1 MKIYTSLYPPPHV
14 PTNLSLSQFLT
25 IYNPDSVSGDKI
37 ILKDDWTG
45 KSVSYKGLRDRAA
58 EHAWVL
64 RERFGMREGDVV
76 AISGVNS
83 VSLFTHVFI
92 GRGIS
97 EEFGAD

>member
-1 MKIYTSLYPPPHV
+1 LQNNT
-14 PTNLSLSQFLT
+14 LSKHYYGFVRRSF
-25 IYNPDSVSGDKI
+25 
-37 ILKDDWTG
+37 TG
-45 KSVSYKGLRDRAA
+45 PGNGLRDKGLRDRAA